1 VHAEALPD
9 MLADA
14 GDLRPLPE
22 AGAAEAWA
30 AGRR

>member
-1 VHAEALPD
+1 
-9 MLADA
+9 MRADA

-22 AGAAEAWA
+22 AGAAGAWA